1 MNCFFKEKVNIDV
14 NPRRCLFLQDK
25 LMADEQEPESVTNME
40 KLDEVRK
47 HSERD
52 AKMGKEI
59 LTESEMKGI

>member
-1 MNCFFKEKVNIDV
+1 
-14 NPRRCLFLQDK
+14 
-25 LMADEQEPESVTNME
+25 MADEQEPESVTNME